1 MSGMSTFAI
10 GKSALQNAQVGLDTA
25 SHNTANAVTPGYS
38 RQRVNIQANLP
49 VKYGT
54 NMYIG
59 SGAAIESIQRLS
71 STLLNAQVNSAT
83 SSYARNSTAA
93 KNIGQL
99 ESMMSD
105 LSNNVSS
112 SLGEFFAASSALAS
126 TPQSDP
132 ARARFM
138 DAAGGVVAKYQEV
151 SAHLTEL
158 TVGVNQ
164 QIQAQVSDVNM
175 YADAL
180 AKINA
185 SPDSTSNDLL
195 DKQDQLLAKL
205 SEKLSV
211 RSLRNAEGQLS
222 VFMANGQPLV
232 LADKSFKLTTVQS
245 YDDPDSL
252 DVAID
257 NGANTFK
264 LNENVFGGGQ
274 IAGLMDFRRDTLQ
287 KTRDTLGAAA
297 LAFANAINH
306 QNKLGQ
312 TADGTQGTDV
322 FALGTPA
329 VFAAASNA
337 GSGKLKAA
345 ISDPSAILPTEYKI
359 AYTATGVDITRASDG
374 NVTSYAGL
382 PVTLD
387 GMTLDIDTGSPAAG
401 DTFVIAP
408 ARTAGSTLRLN
419 LIDGRQIASG
429 VPVLATADPAN
440 KGIAQVGS
448 INANSA
454 PWNASI
460 KSPGAIEFTAPG
472 TFTVNGS
479 APDSATSTPNGWE
492 VQYNGWTLVLSGTPN
507 SGDKFS
513 VSASGLSGDG
523 RNATLIS
530 ALQEAKVVGGKL
542 TPAGSYANLMNEIGS
557 KTRIA
562 ESAADASDT
571 ILQQA
576 AGNRDELS
584 GVNLDE
590 EAASLM
596 KYQQMYQAATKLI
609 QTANDMFDSIMA
621 IHS

>member
-1 MSGMSTFAI
+1 MSGMSTFSI
-10 GKSALQNAQVGLDTA
+10 GKSALANAQVGLDTA

-38 RQRVNIQANLP
+38 RQRVNLQANLP
-49 VKYGT
+49 MKHGT

-59 SGAAIESIQRLS
+59 TGAAIESIQRLS

-83 SSYARNSTAA
+83 SSYAKNSTVA
-93 KNIGQL
+93 KNVGQL

-105 LSNNVSS
+105 LSNNVAS
-112 SLGEFFAASSALAS
+112 SLGEFFAAASALSS

-151 SAHLTEL
+151 NAHLTDL

-164 QIQAQVSDVNM
+164 QIRAQVNDVNM

-195 DKQDQLLAKL
+195 DKQDQLLAQL

-211 RSLRNAEGQLS
+211 RALRNAEGQLS

-274 IAGLMDFRRDTLQ
+274 IAGLMEYRRETLQ
-287 KTRDTLGAAA
+287 QTRDSLGVGA
-297 LAFANAINH
+297 LAFSNAINQ
-306 QNKLGQ
+306 QNRLGQ

-322 FALGTPA
+322 FAIGTPA
-329 VFAAASNA
+329 VFAAAANT
-337 GSGKLKAA
+337 GSGMLLAA
-345 ISDPSAILPTEYKI
+345 ISDPSAVLPTDYKI
-359 AYTATGVDITRASDG
+359 TFTATGVDIKRSSDG
-374 NVTSYAGL
+374 NVSSFAAL
-382 PVTLD
+382 PATLD
-387 GMTLDIDTGSPAAG
+387 GMTIDFETGAAAVG
-401 DTFVIAP
+401 DTFTVAP
-408 ARTAGSTLRLN
+408 ARTAGSSVRLN

-429 VPVLATADPAN
+429 VPVLATANAAN
-440 KGIAQVGS
+440 KGVAQVTS
-448 INANSA
+448 INAQTD

-460 KSPGAIEFTAPG
+460 KNPVAIEFTAPG
-472 TFTVNGS
+472 TFTVNGL
-479 APDSATSTPNGWE
+479 APDSAVSTTNGWE
-492 VQYNGWTLVLSGTPN
+492 VSYNGWKLTLAGTPS

-513 VSASGLSGDG
+513 VSAAGLTGDG

-530 ALQEAKVVGGKL
+530 ALQDAKVVGGKM

-557 KTRIA
+557 KTRVS

-571 ILQQA
+571 ILKQA

-590 EAASLM
+590 EAAALM

-609 QTANDMFDSIMA
+609 QTANTMFDSILA
-621 IHS
+621 INS